1 MITHYS
7 DRSRSIDFQECP
19 RSFWYGYVF
28 PNGTPTAGLR
38 MDKLN
43 MDLTTGLGFH
53 EGCNHLLTGVD
64 VDEAV
69 KRALYGHE
77 KWAGYWPLVKSQGF
91 ILETNEDAAYVAYE
105 QAAMV
110 EALIRGWAIFGL
122 PQILERFEIVEA
134 ERDEYGV
141 FELPD
146 YNEGPHMTNREGI
159 KLIWGMRGDALLM
172 DKNTLDLFILSL
184 KTKKEWKGQKDEK
197 KNRYDM
203 QGMSETAVV
212 EQRLRRWH
220 NILENKEVMA
230 KIIQEYGANPETPL
244 VIEGE
249 SIPWWFIRRFSAG
262 AGPTIMG
269 VKMDFA
275 LKGRRSEYPV
285 GSGKYSYSNPLIRP
299 WKRDDGLKGDGY
311 AFMFEFKD
319 EMGGNH
325 RLGKGWNRINIW
337 EDMGVKKWIELLA
350 TEEFQGMS
358 PMTAIQKQF
367 VMPADYFRQ
376 EDEINN
382 WKEQRLFEERR
393 IAKGITECVP
403 AIGTPML
410 EHKLNEHFPMYSNYP
425 TDCTYC
431 PFESPCHDGIK
442 AYMHDPMS
450 SGKYAPRTPNHK
462 AETEV
467 SR

>member
-38 MDKLN
+38 PDRLN

-53 EGCNHLLTGVD
+53 EGCNHLLLGVD

-77 KWAGYWPLVKSQGF
+77 KWEGYWPLVKKQGF
-91 ILETNEDAAYVAYE
+91 VLEVNEDASYVAYE

-110 EALIRGWAIFGL
+110 EALIRGWAWFGL
-122 PQILERFEIVEA
+122 PQIKERFEIVEA
-134 ERDEYGV
+134 ERDEYGI
-141 FELPD
+141 FTMDNQGDPF
-146 YNEGPHMTNREGI
+146 N
-159 KLIWGMRGDALLM
+159 LIWGMRGDALLM

-184 KTKKEWKGQKDEK
+184 KTKKEWKGLKDEK

-220 NILENKEVMA
+220 ELCEAHLVG
-230 KIIQEYGANPETPL
+230 KIPDASAMNHM
-244 VIEGE
+244 IEKV
-249 SIPWWFIRRFSAG
+249 PQWFVDRYKAG

-275 LKGRRSEYPV
+275 LKGRRSEWPL
-285 GSGKYSYSNPLIRP
+285 GSGKYAYSNPLIRP

-311 AFMFEFKD
+311 AFMYEFKD
-319 EMGGNH
+319 ELGGNH

-337 EDMGVKKWIELLA
+337 EDIGVKAWVNLLA
-350 TEEFQGMS
+350 TESFQGME
-358 PMTAIQKQF
+358 PMIGIQKQF
-367 VMPADYFRQ
+367 IMPVEYYRQ
-376 EDEINN
+376 ETDIDN
-382 WKEQRLFEERR
+382 WKEQRLHEEIR
-393 IAKGITECVP
+393 IARGIKECVP
-403 AIGTPML
+403 TIGTKQL
-410 EHKLNEHFPMYSNYP
+410 QSKLNEHFPMYSNYP

-431 PFESPCHDGIK
+431 PFEMLCHDGIES
-442 AYMHDPMS
+442 YLHDPMS
-450 SGKYAPRTPNHK
+450 SGKYAPRTGNHK
-462 AETEV
+462 AELE
-467 SR
+467 R